1 MTYAFDPSRRS
12 FLVHAGR
19 GTVALAVLGVA
30 GCGPSTRG
38 SAAPSVSATS
48 AAVGSGG
55 SGDPG
60 GPSASSSAVA
70 ATDTAAGSDGSSG
83 APPSSGEGALTWHRA
98 DLGFVS
104 AYVLV
109 RAGEAAIV
117 DTGLPGSEDAIH
129 AALTAAGVDWGQ
141 VGHVILTHRHGDH
154 VGSIDAV
161 LAAASGATAYAGE
174 ADLASITSPRSLVPV
189 KDGDT
194 VFGLRIVGTPGHT
207 IGHVSVLD
215 EAGGILV
222 AGDALSTRGGQVGDS
237 NPRFTDDMDQA
248 LASIQKLGKLT
259 FETLLVGH
267 GDPILEGASA
277 HVAALA
283 AGS

>member
-1 MTYAFDPSRRS
+1 MTFPIDLTRRS
-12 FLVHAGR
+12 FLVHASR
-19 GTVALAVLGVA
+19 GTIALAVLSVV
-30 GCGPSTRG
+30 GCGAAAVNSTRPSEESSPSGAAPTG
-38 SAAPSVSATS
+38 SAGSVGA
-48 AAVGSGG
+48 GG
-55 SGDPG
+55 S
-60 GPSASSSAVA
+60 AS
-70 ATDTAAGSDGSSG
+70 TDGSSG
-83 APPSSGEGALTWHRA
+83 PPPSSAGGVAWQRA

-117 DTGLPGSEDAIH
+117 DTGVGGSEDAIRQ
-129 AALTAAGVDWGQ
+129 ALTAAGVGWGQ
-141 VGHVILTHRHGDH
+141 VGHVILTHKHGDH
-154 VGSIDAV
+154 AGSIEAV
-161 LAAASGATAYAGE
+161 LGAATGATGYAGE
-174 ADLASITSPRSLVPV
+174 ADLASITSPRPLTSV

-207 IGHVSVLD
+207 LGHIAVLD

-222 AGDALSTRGGQVGDS
+222 AGDALGTDS
-237 NPRFTDDMDQA
+237 GRLAGSKPAFTADQEQA
-248 LASIQKLGKLT
+248 KASVAKLGKLT

-277 HVAALA
+277 QVAALA

>member
-1 MTYAFDPSRRS
+1 MTLAIDVSRRS
-12 FLVHAGR
+12 FLVNASR
-19 GTVALAVLGVA
+19 GTIAIAVLGVA
-30 GCGPSTRG
+30 GCGPSALS
-38 SAAPSVSATS
+38 SAAS
-48 AAVGSGG
+48 
-55 SGDPG
+55 
-60 GPSASSSAVA
+60 SASSASQGSSPSGAGSAGSA
-70 ATDTAAGSDGSSG
+70 SASAGGSSGPPPSTAAGSV
-83 APPSSGEGALTWHRA
+83 TWERA

-104 AYVLV
+104 AYVLA

-117 DTGLPGSEDAIH
+117 DTGLPGSEATIH
-129 AALTAAGVDWGQ
+129 KALTAAGLDWGN

-174 ADLASITSPRSLVPV
+174 ADLASITSPRSLIPV
-189 KDGDT
+189 KDGDM
-194 VFGLRIVGTPGHT
+194 VFGLRIVATPGHT

-222 AGDALSTRGGQVGDS
+222 AGDALSTRGGHVGDS
-237 NPRFTDDMDQA
+237 NPAFTDDMDQA
-248 LASIQKLGKLT
+248 LASIRKLGTLT

-277 HVAALA
+277 RVAAFA